1 MEILIA
7 KHAGFCFGVRRAIRA
22 VHEQLSP
29 PKRIYTVG
37 PIIHNP
43 QVVRELQ
50 EKGVVIEED
59 VARIEDGIVIIRSHG
74 ISEAIAH
81 QIEQK
86 GLQMIDATCPYVK
99 RIHELVRKY
108 SQEGLPIL
116 IIGERDHPEVAGI
129 QGWSNSRGWVVY
141 EREDVDRLPPFSKA
155 CVVVQTTTIQEKC
168 DAILNELQRK
178 IPDLVFFNTIC
189 RATAER
195 QQEAEEIAKHADVM
209 FVVGGRNSSN
219 TRKLVDL
226 CKRHCVHTYAVE
238 TAHGILPEYI
248 KPAGV
253 VGITAGASTPDWI
266 IKEVVEKMNVLK
278 DEFLEGGVPSEET
291 QASQIP
297 ECQEQSLEP
306 AAAPESAKASG
317 SEEAPERA
325 EDPGPDTV
333 PEPAEAPAEEEVSTM
348 EGFEKTMV
356 SLKPG
361 QIIQGIVLS
370 VTDEQ
375 MIVNVGYKSDGIIPV
390 EEVALAAGQKPSDL
404 YKEGDSIDVAV
415 LKVKDE
421 DGNVLL
427 SQKSIANRRAWKEL
441 EQAMEQGAEVPA
453 VAVEVV
459 KGGLIA
465 KIKGVQA
472 FVPASQVATR
482 YVADLKGYVGH
493 PLRLKILEMDRQRS
507 RVVASQKAIM
517 EAEEALAKEAFWS
530 NVQEGKRIV
539 GEVKRLT
546 NFGAFV
552 DVGGVDGL
560 IHVSDLAWGHVGHPR
575 EVVKEGQQV
584 EVIILSADQKKDRIS
599 LGYKQLM
606 SHPWDNSEK
615 NYPIGSIQE
624 GKVVRITSFGAFVEL
639 EPGMDGLVHIS
650 QVADHR
656 IAKVEDAVKQGDRV
670 RVKVLDVKPKDRRI
684 SLSIR
689 EALEAPAASKQEAA
703 KQDAPQDT
711 YQNEAMTVVLGDFF
725 PEELTEET
733 KEDKE

>member
-7 KHAGFCFGVRRAIRA
+7 EHAGFCFGVRRAIRA
-22 VHEQLSP
+22 VQEQLSP
-29 PKRIYTVG
+29 PKRIYTLG

-59 VARIEDGIVIIRSHG
+59 VARIAEGTVIIRSHG
-74 ISEAIAH
+74 ISEAAA
-81 QIEQK
+81 QEIEQK

-99 RIHELVRKY
+99 RIHELVRKH

-129 QGWSNSRGWVVY
+129 QGWSNGCGWVVY
-141 EREDVDRLPPFSKA
+141 EAEDVDRLPPFSKA
-155 CVVVQTTTIQEKC
+155 CVVVQTTTTQEKC
-168 DAILNELQRK
+168 ETILEILHQK
-178 IPDLVFFNTIC
+178 IPDLIFFNTIC

-195 QQEAEEIAKHADVM
+195 QQEAEEIAKQANVV

-219 TRKLVDL
+219 TRKLVEL
-226 CKRHCVHTYAVE
+226 SKRHCAHTYAVE
-238 TAHGILPEYI
+238 TACGILPEYI
-248 KPAGV
+248 KPSDV

-266 IKEVVEKMNVLK
+266 IKEVVEKMNELK
-278 DEFLEGGVPSEET
+278 DEFLEAQAPSAEPTE
-291 QASQIP
+291 AVEP
-297 ECQEQSLEP
+297 EK
-306 AAAPESAKASG
+306 APESEEVPESADAP
-317 SEEAPERA
+317 EAEAPEIKTHEIETPKA
-325 EDPGPDTV
+325 ET
-333 PEPAEAPAEEEVSTM
+333 PETTAPEEEEVSTM

-361 QIIQGIVLS
+361 QIIQGTVLS
-370 VTDEQ
+370 VSDEQ
-375 MIVNVGYKSDGIIPV
+375 MIVNVGYKSDGIIPA
-390 EEVALAAGQKPSDL
+390 EEVALEAGQKPSDL
-404 YKEGDSIDVAV
+404 YKEGDSIDAAV

-427 SQKSIANRRAWKEL
+427 SQKSIANRKVWKEL
-441 EQAMEQGAEVPA
+441 EQAMEQGAEVSA
-453 VAVEVV
+453 VAMEMV

-472 FVPASQVATR
+472 FVPASHVATR
-482 YVADLKGYVGH
+482 YVADLKGYVGQ

-507 RVVASQKAIM
+507 RVVASQKAIL
-517 EAEEALAKEAFWS
+517 EAEEAQAKEAFWS
-530 NVQEGKRIV
+530 NVQEGKRIL

-584 EVIILSADQKKDRIS
+584 EVVVLSADQAKDRIS

-606 SHPWDNSEK
+606 PHPWDHVEER
-615 NYPIGSIQE
+615 YPAGSIQE
-624 GKVVRITSFGAFVEL
+624 GKVVRITTFGAFVEL
-639 EPGMDGLVHIS
+639 EPGIDGLVHIS

-670 RVKVLDVKPKDRRI
+670 RVKVLDVKAKERRI

-689 EALEAPAASKQEAA
+689 EALEAPQLEQKKA
-703 KQDAPQDT
+703 KEDAPQET
-711 YQNEAMTVVLGDFF
+711 YQNQNEEMTVALGDFF
-725 PEELTEET
+725 PEELTENQ
-733 KEDKE
+733 EDKE